1 MHLELRYKIV
11 FLKKKKN
18 HKLTLNTSP
27 RKTLVFVMNSER
39 ATVSLVSTMNSLW
52 RNESLEKFEFTFRA
66 I

>member
-11 FLKKKKN
+11 FLKKKN